1 MELHATP
8 EEVNDGLTHRQAMAM
23 PYLASAPSLAEAA
36 QAANVHR
43 STLHRWMK
51 DPVFRDEL
59 ERMRGDAIN
68 LAYAE
73 LQGIALKSVSVL
85 ADLLD
90 DPSPRVRNMAARTA
104 LHNAVKVKEAREN
117 HHRLDL
123 LDRAITLLKKEM

>member
-1 MELHATP
+1 MEQHATP
-8 EEVNDGLTHRQAMAM
+8 EEVNDGLTQRQALAM
-23 PYLASAPSLAEAA
+23 PYLASGASLAEAA
-36 QAANVHR
+36 QALSVHR

-51 DPVFRDEL
+51 DPIFRDEL
-59 ERMRGDAIN
+59 ERVRRDAIN